1 MELLH
6 SIRKSHLEWIRSV
19 QSDRNL
25 ASPAAP
31 NSLFLTLFA
40 SITGLNFEKRP
51 GSQGRDLIT
60 LLGETLRYG
69 R

>member
-6 SIRKSHLEWIRSV
+6 SIRKSHLEWIRGV

-25 ASPAAP
+25 DHHAAP

-40 SITGLNFEKRP
+40 SITGLNFEKRL

-60 LLGETLRYG
+60 LLGETL
-69 R
+69 